1 MKQNK
6 KIILGSKSPRR
17 QTLLKELNVDFEI
30 RLQDVDEI
38 YPEDLPGEEVPA
50 FLSKLKGA
58 VFANLINENEVVVT
72 SDTIVYLNNS
82 ILGKP
87 LDRNDAI
94 GILKALS
101 GKMHH
106 VITGVTIQQKH
117 SSYTFTEKTE
127 VYFKTLSDS
136 EITYYIDTFKP
147 FDKAGAYGIQ
157 EWIGYIGI
165 EKINGCFYN
174 VMGLPLFRLHQEF
187 LRLGV
192 IEL

>member
-1 MKQNK
+1 MQQNK
-6 KIILGSKSPRR
+6 KIFLGSKSPRR

-30 RLQDVDEI
+30 KLQDVDEI

-58 VFANLINENEVVVT
+58 AFAKNINDNEVFVT
-72 SDTIVYLNNS
+72 ADTIVLLNNA

-94 GILKALS
+94 GILKTLS

-106 VITGVTIQQKH
+106 VITGVTIQQKD
-117 SSYTFTEKTE
+117 SSYTFSEKTE
-127 VYFKTLSDS
+127 VYFKKLTDA
-136 EITYYIDTFKP
+136 EIIYYIDTFKP